1 MEPVTP
7 AKSGTS
13 KVIMVI
19 GFGLFPLL
27 GVAIGVVLGVLIMRL
42 MNAVESG
49 PKPDPVIKQS
59 LVDEVRELRIGR
71 EKLEKEIAVLK
82 SEQESRHLKEI
93 RALRAGIEGRKVEA
107 PLSQD
112 GVRLA
117 REAKAK
123 GDTDL
128 AALYYLNAINHAPA
142 DAVLLQEY
150 GDFVL
155 KDEKTATEKF
165 RRLHSVLEVSIYQVD
180 PESVAPLLALIKNVE
195 TRQNQL
201 TDGVIAQPVKPNW
214 QAQFDAAMA
223 VKYDDLWQDENKLGD
238 HLEALTGLMES
249 ADELDAPEQS
259 KIDEITKK
267 LTEGKVILTAT
278 GVSKALEQVCFNL
291 EASAESATEKA
302 LSIIQ
307 TAEGLLGHLWGLDL
321 DKLPQALSAKVNAYP
336 QRIRFQLEKME
347 SAKCMPLVNRIKELK
362 DGALGVS
369 TSFNLQHRYSE
380 SEKHLKEAIP
390 LYQQLSQQAAREK
403 ADAFLAAIRA
413 HMDSVREQ
421 QIAAYQKWTIAKIN
435 NAFDAYMKI
444 KVVTENDAKKIFDD
458 NGLAEINPSLL
469 KQDTAT
475 MMNDVTGKLIAEMSG
490 KTAFEA
496 FKKTAET
503 TKKRLEDF

>member
-7 AKSGTS
+7 AKTATS

-27 GVAIGVVLGVLIMRL
+27 GVVIGVVLGILILRL

-49 PKPDPVIKQS
+49 PKPDPAIKQS

-71 EKLEKEIAVLK
+71 EKLEKEIVVLR

-93 RALRAGIEGRKVEA
+93 RALRAGLEGRKVEA

-117 REAKAK
+117 RESKAK
-123 GDTDL
+123 GDNDL

-142 DAVLLQEY
+142 DAELLKEY

-180 PESVAPLLALIKNVE
+180 PESVASLLALIKNVQM
-195 TRQNQL
+195 RQNQF
-201 TDGVIAQPVKPNW
+201 TDGPIAQPINPGW
-214 QAQFDAAMA
+214 QTQLDVAMA
-223 VKYDDLWQDENKLGD
+223 VKFDDLWQDEHKLSD
-238 HLEALTGLMES
+238 HLEALAGLLDS
-249 ADELDAPEQS
+249 AADSDAPDQS
-259 KIDEITKK
+259 KIDQITK
-267 LTEGKVILTAT
+267 LLAVGKIILTASSVAKVLDQT
-278 GVSKALEQVCFNL
+278 CTNL
-291 EASAESATEKA
+291 EGAVESVPEKA

-307 TAEGLLGHLWGLDL
+307 TAEGLLGQLWGLDL
-321 DKLPQALSAKVNAYP
+321 SKLPQALSAKINAYP
-336 QRIRFQLEKME
+336 QKIRFQLDKME

-403 ADAFLAAIRA
+403 ADAFLAEIRA
-413 HMDSVREQ
+413 HMDSVRQQ
-421 QIAAYQKWTIAKIN
+421 QIMAYQKWTIIKIN
-435 NAFDAYMKI
+435 NAFDAYMQI
-444 KVVTENDAKKIFDD
+444 KVVTENDAKKIFED
-458 NGLAEINPSLL
+458 NGLSEINPSLL

-496 FKKTAET
+496 FKKMAET
-503 TKKRLEDF
+503 TKKTLEDF